1 MHATYRTLPN
11 FRRGIFL
18 IDVIMLRQI
27 KFIYKL
33 SHNAFL
39 LNETLTT
46 LFGKK
51 QDRTTQI
58 HILHAQNFNWLF
70 GDPFIF
76 DG

>member
-1 MHATYRTLPN
+1 
-11 FRRGIFL
+11 
-18 IDVIMLRQI
+18 MLRQI

-33 SHNAFL
+33 SQNAFL

-46 LFGKK
+46 LFWKK